1 MRQNQR
7 RPNPPPPTSV
17 EDVMVVNPYPD
28 NLERRQYHW
37 RSYVGGDTAN
47 ANNTADG
54 YDRDYDDEDHN
65 KNKNSS
71 RA

>member
-1 MRQNQR
+1 
-7 RPNPPPPTSV
+7 
-17 EDVMVVNPYPD
+17 MVVNPYPD